1 MLNRRTVLKI
11 AAASPAFAFLP
22 ARADDRIFQ
31 PGVSLFEAIKYPPG
45 FAHFD
50 YVNPAAPKGG
60 KVRQS
65 VVGTFDSLNAYS
77 VKGDTAGVAIDDTLF
92 KRSLDEPGSS
102 YGLIAESLWHPED
115 ISKVVFKLRPEAR
128 FHDGKPIRPEDV
140 VWSFD
145 AQKAAHPNVAS
156 YYKNVAK
163 AEQTGE
169 LEVTFSFS
177 ENNNRELP
185 AIVSELAVLPKHW
198 WTGKRADGSTRDL
211 AESSLEIPLGSGPYK
226 FKDVKAGAFIA
237 LERVSDYWGKDLPVN
252 LGQDNFDEMDFIY
265 FQNPTVAFEAFKG
278 DQFDIQRESSSKQW
292 ATGYDFPAVKD
303 GRVIKEIIPQ
313 KRVSGMQGF
322 VLNLRRAKFQDVRVR
337 QAFNLAFDFEWSNTN
352 LFYGQYTR
360 SRSFFNNSELEATGL
375 PGPDELALLEP
386 LRDKV
391 PAEVFTQ
398 EYQNPT
404 NPDSGARRKNLRQAS
419 ELLAA
424 AGWKV
429 VQDGGKNVLKNAKG
443 ESFKAEILL
452 DNPIYERI
460 VLPYQQQL
468 QLLGFEID
476 VRTIDDAQ
484 MEGRKKNFDFDI
496 IVDIFGQSLSPGNEQ
511 RSFFGSA
518 AADDP
523 GSRNTIGIKNPA
535 VDALVDKIIFAKN
548 RASLVAATRALDRV
562 LMWNYYTVPN
572 WYAPF
577 ERVAHWNRFG
587 QPETSPEYNLAMP
600 TTWWWDEARAKALA
614 AG

>member
-1 MLNRRTVLKI
+1 MLNRRTLLKI
-11 AAASPAFAFLP
+11 AAASPVFGFAG
-22 ARADDRIFQ
+22 ARADDRVFT
-31 PGVSLFEAIKYPPG
+31 PSVTLFETVKYPAG
-45 FAHFD
+45 FSHFD

-65 VVGTFDSLNAYS
+65 VLGTFDSLNTYS
-77 VKGDTAGVAIDDTLF
+77 SSGDAAGVSIDDTLF
-92 KRSLDEPGSS
+92 KRALDEPGSS
-102 YGLIAESLWHPED
+102 YGLIAESLWFPDD
-115 ISKVVFKLRPEAR
+115 ISKVVFKLRPQAR
-128 FHDGKPIRPEDV
+128 FHDGKPITPEDV
-140 VWSFD
+140 VWSLG
-145 AQKAAHPNVAS
+145 AQKAAHPNAAS

-169 LEVTFSFS
+169 FEVTFSFS
-177 ENNNRELP
+177 ENNNHELP

-198 WTGKRADGSTRDL
+198 WTGNGADGNPRDL
-211 AESSLEIPLGSGPYK
+211 SKSGLEIPVGSGPYK
-226 FKDVKAGAFIA
+226 FKDVKAGASIT
-237 LERVSDYWGKDLPVN
+237 LQRVADYWGNDLPVN
-252 LGQDNFDEMDFIY
+252 VGQNNFDEMNYIY

-278 DQFDIQRESSSKQW
+278 DQFDILREASSKQW

-303 GRVIKEIIPQ
+303 GRVVKEQIPQ
-313 KRVSGMQGF
+313 KRVNGMQAF
-322 VLNLRRAKFQDVRVR
+322 ILNLRRAKFQDVRVR

-360 SRSFFNNSELEATGL
+360 SRSFFNNSELEAKGL

-386 LRDKV
+386 LRDKI
-391 PAEVFTQ
+391 PPEVFTK

-404 NPDSGARRKNLRQAS
+404 NPDSAARRKNLRQAN

-424 AGWKV
+424 AGWTLN
-429 VQDGGKNVLKNAKG
+429 QDGGKNVLKNAAG
-443 ESFKAEILL
+443 DTFKAEILL
-452 DNPIYERI
+452 DEPIYERI

-468 QLLGFEID
+468 QLLGFEIG

-484 MEGRKKNFDFDI
+484 MTQRKKNFDFDI
-496 IVDIFGQSLSPGNEQ
+496 IIDIFGQSLSPGNEQ

-518 AADDP
+518 AADDN

-535 VDALVDKIIFAKN
+535 VDALIDAIIFAKG
-548 RASLVAATRALDRV
+548 RPALIAATRALDRV

-572 WYAPF
+572 WYLPF

-587 QPETSPEYNLAMP
+587 EPEITPEYAMGWP
-600 TTWWWDEARAKALA
+600 TTWWWDEQRAKALT

>member
-1 MLNRRTVLKI
+1 MLNRRTLLKI
-11 AAASPAFAFLP
+11 AAASPVLGFLP
-22 ARADDRIFQ
+22 ARAEDRVFQ
-31 PGVSLFEAIKYPPG
+31 SAVTLFETVKYPEG
-45 FAHFD
+45 FAQFD
-50 YVNPAAPKGG
+50 YVNPHAPKGG

-77 VKGDTAGVAIDDTLF
+77 VKGDAAAVSIDDTLF

-102 YGLIAESLWHPED
+102 YGLIAESLWHPQD
-115 ISKVVFKLRPEAR
+115 ISKVVFKLRPQAR
-128 FHDGKPIRPEDV
+128 FHDGKPITPEDV
-140 VWSFD
+140 VWSFE

-163 AEQTGE
+163 AEQTGD
-169 LEVTFSFS
+169 LEVTFTFS

-198 WTGKRADGSTRDL
+198 WTAAGADGKPRKL
-211 AESSLEIPLGSGPYK
+211 EESSLDIPVGSGPYK
-226 FKDVKAGAFIA
+226 FKDVKAGAFIS
-237 LERVSDYWGKDLPVN
+237 LVRVDDYWGKDLAVN
-252 LGQDNFDEMDFIY
+252 VGQNNFDEIDYIY

-278 DQFDIQRESSSKQW
+278 DQFDIQREASSKQW

-303 GRVIKEIIPQ
+303 GRVVKELIPQ

-322 VLNLRRAKFQDVRVR
+322 VLNLRKSLFRDVRVR
-337 QAFNLAFDFEWSNTN
+337 QAFNLAFDFEWSNAN

-375 PGPDELALLEP
+375 PGPAELALLEP

-391 PAEVFTQ
+391 PPEVFTQ
-398 EYQNPT
+398 EFQNPT
-404 NPDSGARRKNLRQAS
+404 NPDSGARRKNLKLAS
-419 ELLAA
+419 ELLAH

-429 VQDGGKNVLKNAKG
+429 TQDGGKNVLKNARG
-443 ESFKAEILL
+443 ETFKAEILL
-452 DNPIYERI
+452 DNPIFERI

-468 QLLGFEID
+468 QLLGFDIS

-484 MEGRKKNFDFDI
+484 MEERKKNFEYDI
-496 IVDIFGQSLSPGNEQ
+496 IIDSFGQSLSPGNEQ

-518 AADDP
+518 AADEK

-535 VDALVDKIIFAKN
+535 VDALIDKIIFTKD
-548 RASLVAATRALDRV
+548 RAGLVAATRALDRV
-562 LMWNYYTVPN
+562 LMWNYYTVPQ

-587 QPETSPEYNLAMP
+587 QPEKSPEYNLAMP
-600 TTWWWDEARAKALA
+600 TTWWWDEARAKAIS